1 MHNGHLLKPKSTILP
16 PPTKDL
22 TNNHK
27 LIFTI
32 NELGHGVLHAVLQ
45 ELLTEVA
52 YSKKE
57 NAKENEITFLGI
69 STKEKF
75 TMPTKNN
82 NNREHISK

>member
-1 MHNGHLLKPKSTILP
+1 MYNGHLLKPKSTILP
-16 PPTKDL
+16 PPTKYL

-32 NELGHGVLHAVLQ
+32 NELGYGVLHTVLQ

-75 TMPTKNN
+75 TMLTKN